1 MAGELLRSH
10 SGEVGEHLELS
21 SMANNAAVGIEYV
34 LRGRRRHSQK
44 MVDDLLQQGISLC
57 SLLVKASLVHGRSPK
72 KGVPSQDVFLYT
84 IFESLAS
91 VGKQVDSMSVEDV
104 PKRARHSRMVLRR
117 VLEEPDELLE
127 ARIAELESC
136 RDFLN
141 DLSAP
146 YLECAERGLEEHRRA
161 RGVEY
166 I

>member
-10 SGEVGEHLELS
+10 KGEVGEHLELS
-21 SMANNAAVGIEYV
+21 SMANNAAIGIEYT
-34 LRGRRRHSQK
+34 LRGRRRCSQK

-57 SLLVKASLVHGRSPK
+57 SLLLKASLVHGQSSK
-72 KGVPSQDVFLYT
+72 KGVPSQQVSLYT

-91 VGKQVDSMSVEDV
+91 VGKQVGSMSVEDV
-104 PKRARHSRMVLRR
+104 PKRAKYCRTVLRR
-117 VLEEPDELLE
+117 VLEEPDELPE
-127 ARIAELESC
+127 ARLSELESC

-141 DLSAP
+141 DVSVP